1 MDKLPPLKA
10 VQAFEATAR
19 HLSFS
24 RAADELCV
32 TQSAISHQVRLL
44 EDFLGKKLL
53 TRRGRTVTL
62 TLEGDTFFSV
72 VGDCFRRMGSVTDH
86 LTGKAR
92 TTLKVMAQTTFASE
106 WVMPRLHRFTAAHS
120 DIDTRLDTFLMAKS
134 FDAADYDILIGAW
147 PAPEGFVSQ
156 RIRDDRWFPVCAP
169 QVFAR
174 LDLNDPASLLAFPL
188 YSSEEGSDW
197 TLWMQQ
203 QGVRAP
209 AALDIRHFNLALL
222 TLKAATWGQGIAL
235 SHGLIAGGMIE
246 AGLLKPLPHFSYSL
260 PWGQYYLHHRSSSH
274 NAEEIAHFIHWI
286 LAELAPRP
294 PETAG

>member
-32 TQSAISHQVRLL
+32 TQSAVSHQVRLL
-44 EDFLGKKLL
+44 EDFLGKTLL

-62 TLEGDTFFSV
+62 TQDGDTFYSV

-86 LTGKAR
+86 LTGTAR
-92 TTLKVMAQTTFASE
+92 TTLKIMAQTTIASE
-106 WVMPRLHRFTAAHS
+106 WVMPRLHGFTARHA
-120 DIDTRLDTFLMAKS
+120 DIETRLDTFVMASS
-134 FDAADYDILIGAW
+134 FEAADYDILIGAW

-156 RIRDDRWFPVCAP
+156 KIGDNSWFPVCAP
-169 QVFAR
+169 AVYEK
-174 LDLNDPASLLAFPL
+174 LDADDPASLLAFPL

-197 TLWMQQ
+197 SLWMQH
-203 QGVRAP
+203 QGLRAP
-209 AALDIRHFNLALL
+209 AALDMRHFNLALL
-222 TLKAATWGQGIAL
+222 TLKAACWGQGIAL
-235 SHGLIAGGMIE
+235 SHDLIAGSMVA
-246 AGLLKPLPHFSYSL
+246 AGQLVPLRAFSYSL

-274 NAEEIAHFIHWI
+274 NAAEIEHFIHWM
-286 LAELAPRP
+286 LAELGVQA
-294 PETAG
+294 